1 MKASMVCFLP
11 SDFPDHF
18 LITGRKDKAPL
29 EKVKN
34 LLDTLAQMIDACHR
48 RAQSI
53 SDAKPKITFPGL
65 ETPVNRNIAKLSTD
79 YEASVMKGVVFT
91 ATGEALATPKPAEL
105 TNLFANFAYSIL
117 RQKQD
122 RNEGSGPGE
131 SSTIAFYT

>member
-79 YEASVMKGVVFT
+79 YEASVMKGVCCEYTDIFPFFLFIIYSLNYFPDIFT
-91 ATGEALATPKPAEL
+91 IY
-105 TNLFANFAYSIL
+105 LFKAYYLEVMDIFLHFSH
-117 RQKQD
+117 
-122 RNEGSGPGE
+122 
-131 SSTIAFYT
+131 